1 MIDLENA
8 IEKLKDEIIFSGV
21 THEDKSLAL
30 DIDYLNLNT
39 VLNIEFEDDDFDTI
53 LVYGTGLEN
62 ILTPVLQTYLDDAD
76 LCRTVPVEL
85 FIDEMSRYGHIS
97 LNSFK
102 VEDL

>member
-30 DIDYLNLNT
+30 DIGYLHLNT

-53 LVYGTGLEN
+53 FVLLVEPFFFTVFFLLLLTDLPLVGIIR
-62 ILTPVLQTYLDDAD
+62 ILLSVRL
-76 LCRTVPVEL
+76 
-85 FIDEMSRYGHIS
+85 
-97 LNSFK
+97 
-102 VEDL
+102 